1 MDVDEVEEVEGSEG
15 TPAVKDAREGKK
27 EDHAAVSRSTGSAFP
42 PRSSVTASLAI
53 SEGLGDGSRA
63 HQGRHKHS
71 DKLTI
76 FRLVSTAKLDNRAHL
91 SPVSVAERSRVDC
104 VDRARV
110 DQLPIRSFL
119 VDEQPDFFLSF
130 DHSVFAKPYKRLV
143 SLPGA
148 QSRLSISTL
157 PSLSPSSSLF
167 PTFLS

>member
-1 MDVDEVEEVEGSEG
+1 M
-15 TPAVKDAREGKK
+15 KDAKEGKK
-27 EDHAAVSRSTGSAFP
+27 EDHAAVSRSIGSTFP
-42 PRSSVTASLAI
+42 PRDSVTASLAI

-91 SPVSVAERSRVDC
+91 SPISVAERSRVDC

-143 SLPGA
+143 GLPGA

>member
-15 TPAVKDAREGKK
+15 TPAVKDAREGKN
-27 EDHAAVSRSTGSAFP
+27 EDHAAVSRSIGSTFP

-76 FRLVSTAKLDNRAHL
+76 FRLVSTAKLDNRVHL

-104 VDRARV
+104 VLV
-110 DQLPIRSFL
+110 PESISFL
-119 VDEQPDFFLSF
+119 LA
-130 DHSVFAKPYKRLV
+130 H
-143 SLPGA
+143 
-148 QSRLSISTL
+148 
-157 PSLSPSSSLF
+157 SLSTNNRISSSLSI
-167 PTFLS
+167 TASLRSLTRD